1 MGIHNYDL
9 MYQTAKE
16 NVKKA
21 AFSERNKE
29 LIIGFASDRL
39 LEGISKPRSVRYLSA
54 LKLLATLLEKDLDK
68 ATKDDMKRLVGIIHE
83 RPYTSWTKRCYK
95 LILRQFY
102 KWLAGTEHYPELVS
116 WIPIKI
122 SKCEISLPS
131 EGDLLSEEDIQ
142 KLIQVAEHPR
152 DKAFVSML
160 WESGARVSELGNLK
174 IRNIIFDNYGTIIT
188 VQGKTG
194 SRKIRLIASTP
205 YLATWLNTHPLKHEA
220 DAPLWINIGT
230 RNHNK
235 AMAYITLRALLQRLF
250 QKAGI
255 KKRYNPHLFRHSRAT
270 FMAHHLTEFQMNQYF
285 GWFQGSRMP
294 STYVHMSGRDV
305 DTAILRMNGMKTEEN
320 KEESKILP
328 KKCPRCDM
336 INAYESKHCNKCG
349 GILDIRYAMELE
361 EKRKEQEDVRSN
373 ADALMNM
380 LMKDPDVQ
388 KVLMEKIAQLKA

>member
-1 MGIHNYDL
+1 MGIHNYEL
-9 MYQTAKE
+9 MYLTAKE
-16 NVKKA
+16 NVQKA
-21 AFSERNKE
+21 VFSERNKE
-29 LIIGFASDRL
+29 LIIAFASDRL

-68 ATKDDMKRLVGIIHE
+68 ATKEDMKRLVGIIQE
-83 RPYTSWTKRCYK
+83 RQYTPWTKRCYK

-102 KWLAGTEHYPELVS
+102 KWHAGTENYPEIVS

-122 SKCEISLPS
+122 SKCDVSLPS

-142 KLIQVAEHPR
+142 KLLQAAEHPR

-160 WESGARVSELGNLK
+160 WESGGRISEVGNLK
-174 IRNIIFDNYGTIIT
+174 IKNCIFDTYGTIIT

-205 YLATWLNTHPLKHEA
+205 YLAAWLNAHPTKTA
-220 DAPLWINIGT
+220 DAPLWTNIGT
-230 RNHNK
+230 RNHNN
-235 AMAYITLRALLQRLF
+235 AMAYITLRALLKRLF
-250 QKAGI
+250 QRAGI

-294 STYVHMSGRDV
+294 ATYVHMSGRDV
-305 DTAILRMNGMKTEEN
+305 DTAILRMNGMKTEESM
-320 KEESKILP
+320 EESKILP
-328 KKCPRCDM
+328 RKCPRCDT
-336 INAYESKHCNKCG
+336 INASESKHCSKCG
-349 GILDIRYAMELE
+349 GILDLKYAMELE
-361 EKRKEQEDVRSN
+361 EKRKEQEEVRSN
-373 ADALMNM
+373 ADTLMNM

-388 KVLMEKIAQLKA
+388 KVLMEKIALLKT